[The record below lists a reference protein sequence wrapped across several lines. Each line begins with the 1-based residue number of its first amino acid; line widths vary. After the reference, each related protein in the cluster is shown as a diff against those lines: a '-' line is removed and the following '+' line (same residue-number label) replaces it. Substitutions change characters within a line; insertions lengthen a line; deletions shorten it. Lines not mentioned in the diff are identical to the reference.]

1 MCMRVGFNVIQHEF
15 VSALNGNRSKVFRIC
30 VLYHDLDNACL
41 NIDVGAHQSFAFSH
55 LAKEQKKRQLQEPRA
70 KISKS
75 IKADKSRCARVIA
88 LRTE

>member
-41 NIDVGAHQSFAFSH
+41 NIGVGAHQSFAFSH
-55 LAKEQKKRQLQEPRA
+55 LAKEQKKGNCKNQEQ
-70 KISKS
+70 KS
-75 IKADKSRCARVIA
+75 ANR
-88 LRTE
+88 